1 MPFFF
6 NHSLYPPSA
15 IKEVVA
21 GSSTSTVKS
30 HVSFDQVVSV
40 QEFRANT
47 SAAAINTTSD
57 SITQLN
63 DSDDDDEEFAPPML
77 GGKKMSRVP
86 TEFLEEEEEPRLTT
100 PKMEDMVSYS
110 ASGRDTPGD
119 KDSRCHFS

>member
-1 MPFFF
+1 MLFFF

-63 DSDDDDEEFAPPML
+63 DSDDEEFSPPML
-77 GGKKMSRVP
+77 GGKKMSSVP

-110 ASGRDTPGD
+110 ASIPVKAGD
-119 KDSRCHFS
+119 KDSRCHFSYA